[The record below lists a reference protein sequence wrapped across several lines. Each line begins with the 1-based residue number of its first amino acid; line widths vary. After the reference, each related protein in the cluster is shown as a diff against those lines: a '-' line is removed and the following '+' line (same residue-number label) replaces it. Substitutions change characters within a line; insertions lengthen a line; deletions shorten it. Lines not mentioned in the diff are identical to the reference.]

1 VQSPF
6 ILEPTR
12 GTAMSYEALVVL
24 ECLLTSGL
32 EDVPCEFLADMRAM
46 HNLRS
51 FNYVDNKGFN

>member
-1 VQSPF
+1 
-6 ILEPTR
+6 
-12 GTAMSYEALVVL
+12 MSYEALVVL